1 MHPIRWKRY
10 LALGLTGFCSIS
22 LSILFFFCIF
32 RIQGLGDWLQSLF
45 SILQPFIYG
54 GVIAY
59 LLTPICSYLERK
71 LNPLFSKLCH
81 DTMAARLTKAFAVC
95 FSLIL
100 GIAVVGALIYV
111 ALPQVWESILS
122 IAAEAPNNWKRFIA
136 WLQAFLEDNPELSN
150 YVMQSFNNL
159 SSSFG
164 QWFRTSF
171 LVTAQQV
178 LTEVYSQMFNILSV
192 TKNLLIG
199 LVAAVYML
207 SSRKKFAAQAK
218 KIIFGLFPIRAA
230 NIIIHEVLFINQT
243 FGGFIRGKLLDSL
256 IIGIICFIVCTIM
269 DMPYVTLI
277 SLIIGVTN
285 IIPFFGPFI
294 GAVPA
299 TILVLTVSP
308 IQSIYF
314 VIFVFILQQFDGNIL
329 GPKILGQTTGI
340 SGFWVLFSILVFG
353 GMMGFVGMIIGVP
366 AFAVIYSAISRII
379 NLLLRKKHL
388 STVTDD
394 YESIRELEQPK

>member
-1 MHPIRWKRY
+1 MRQIRWKRY

-32 RIQGLGDWLQSLF
+32 RIKGLWDGLQSF
-45 SILQPFIYG
+45 FVILQPFIYG

-59 LLTPICSYLERK
+59 LLTPICGWLEGK
-71 LNPLFSKLCH
+71 LQPFFTKIASE
-81 DTMAARLTKAFAVC
+81 TMALRLTKGLSVML
-95 FSLIL
+95 SLAL
-100 GIAVVGALIYV
+100 GLTVVGALIYV

-122 IAAEAPNNWKRFIA
+122 IAAEAPSNWKRFIT
-136 WLQAFLEDNPELSN
+136 WLQAFLEDNPELSA
-150 YVMQSFNNL
+150 YVMDSFNNL
-159 SSSFG
+159 SVSFG

-178 LTEVYSQMFNILSV
+178 LTQVYSQMFNLLSV

-218 KIIFGLFPIRAA
+218 KMIYGIFPIKAA
-230 NIIIHEVLFINQT
+230 NVIIHEVLFVNQT

-256 IIGIICFIVCTIM
+256 IIGIICFVVCTIM
-269 DMPYVTLI
+269 KMPYVTLI

-308 IQSIYF
+308 IKSIYF
-314 VIFVFILQQFDGNIL
+314 VLFVFILQQFDGNIL

-353 GMMGFVGMIIGVP
+353 GLMGFVGMIIGVP
-366 AFAVIYSAISRII
+366 AFAVIYSVTSRLI
-379 NLLLRKKHL
+379 NLLLRKKQL

-394 YESIRELEQPK
+394 YESIRYIEK

>member
-1 MHPIRWKRY
+1 MRQIRWKRY
-10 LALGLTGFCSIS
+10 VALGLTGFCSIS

-32 RIQGLGDWLQSLF
+32 RIKGLWDGLQSF
-45 SILQPFIYG
+45 FVILQPFIYG

-59 LLTPICSYLERK
+59 LLTPICGWLEGK
-71 LNPLFSKLCH
+71 LQPFFTKIAPK
-81 DTMAARLTKAFAVC
+81 TMAPRLTKGVSVML
-95 FSLIL
+95 SLAL
-100 GIAVVGALIYV
+100 GLTVVGALIYV

-122 IAAEAPNNWKRFIA
+122 IAAEAPSNWKRFIT
-136 WLQAFLEDNPELSN
+136 WLQAFLEDNPELSA
-150 YVMQSFNNL
+150 YVMDSFNNL
-159 SSSFG
+159 SVSFG

-178 LTEVYSQMFNILSV
+178 LTQVYSQMFNLLSV

-207 SSRKKFAAQAK
+207 SRRIKFAAQAK
-218 KIIFGLFPIRAA
+218 KMIYGIFPIKAA
-230 NIIIHEVLFINQT
+230 NVIIHEVLFVNQT

-256 IIGIICFIVCTIM
+256 IIGIICFVVCTIM
-269 DMPYVTLI
+269 KMPYVTLI

-294 GAVPA
+294 VAVPA
-299 TILVLTVSP
+299 TILILTVSP
-308 IQSIYF
+308 IKSIYF
-314 VIFVFILQQFDGNIL
+314 VLFVFILQQFDGNIL

-353 GMMGFVGMIIGVP
+353 GLMGFVGMIIGVP
-366 AFAVIYSAISRII
+366 AFAVIYSVTSRLI
-379 NLLLRKKHL
+379 NLLLRKKQL

-394 YESIRELEQPK
+394 YESIRYIEK

>member
-1 MHPIRWKRY
+1 MRQIRWKRY
-10 LALGLTGFCSIS
+10 VALGLTGFCSIS

-32 RIQGLGDWLQSLF
+32 RIKGLWDGLQSF
-45 SILQPFIYG
+45 FVILQPFIYG

-59 LLTPICSYLERK
+59 LLTPICGWLEGK
-71 LNPLFSKLCH
+71 LQPFFTKIASE
-81 DTMAARLTKAFAVC
+81 TMALRLTKGLSVML
-95 FSLIL
+95 SLAL
-100 GIAVVGALIYV
+100 GLTVVGALIYV

-122 IAAEAPNNWKRFIA
+122 IAAEAPSNWKRFIT
-136 WLQAFLEDNPELSN
+136 WLQAFLEDNPELSA
-150 YVMQSFNNL
+150 YVMDSFNNL
-159 SSSFG
+159 SVSFG

-178 LTEVYSQMFNILSV
+178 LTQVYSQMFNLLSV

-218 KIIFGLFPIRAA
+218 KMIYGIFPIKAA
-230 NIIIHEVLFINQT
+230 NVIIHEVLFVNQT

-256 IIGIICFIVCTIM
+256 IIGIICFVVCTIM
-269 DMPYVTLI
+269 KMPYVTLI

-308 IQSIYF
+308 IKSIYF
-314 VIFVFILQQFDGNIL
+314 VLFVFILQQFDGNIL

-353 GMMGFVGMIIGVP
+353 GLMGFVGMIIGVP
-366 AFAVIYSAISRII
+366 AFAVIYSVTSRLI
-379 NLLLRKKHL
+379 NLLLRKKQL

-394 YESIRELEQPK
+394 YESIRYIEK